1 MILNLEQNKYVYLSL
16 GSNLGDRL
24 NNINR
29 AIDLLSSNGLEILK
43 ISPIYLELLPSSF
56 KLEININT

>member
-29 AIDLLSSNGLEILK
+29 AIDLLSSNGLEILNK
-43 ISPIYLELLPSSF
+43 NISYLSNSSAF
-56 KLEININT
+56 IKKLSR